1 MNYLTN
7 YYKNL
12 SEDLQRKIN
21 FLEKQIHESTGA
33 LTASMMAMK
42 ATTPRKFP
50 ENPPMRE
57 LDYPPPAG
65 NRIVPPAGKYMDPAG
80 EYMDEPSADSPY
92 PPAGP
97 IVPPPQRQVPGERFP
112 EYEPMMEVPLRDEK
126 YIPKISDSKEVESEE
141 EGYVPPRPP
150 AGPIE
155 QPPTN
160 KIPMRKPKG
169 RVVPYT
175 N

>member
-21 FLEKQIHESTGA
+21 LLERQIQESTGA
-33 LTASMMAMK
+33 LTASMMAMNSPPK
-42 ATTPRKFP
+42 KKFP
-50 ENPPMRE
+50 ENEPMRE
-57 LDYPPPAG
+57 LSYPPPAG
-65 NRIVPPAGKYMDPAG
+65 NRIIPPAGTM
-80 EYMDEPSADSPY
+80 EPSEDVPYTY

-97 IVPPPQRQVPGERFP
+97 MEPPPERSVPGARFP
-112 EYEPMMEVPLRDEK
+112 EYEPMMEVPLKDEK

-141 EGYVPPRPP
+141 EGYTPPTPP
-150 AGPIE
+150 ARSIE
-155 QPPTN
+155 QTPKN